1 MPTVTKLRIEDVR
14 SLEESIKSIVEAE
27 VRKKGYDAVIVRD
40 ILPTDDLGVGTNNAW
55 VFSFTAAGWAT
66 LINKTLPEDTAI
78 AFYGVRV
85 LDTTTDLN
93 VLRFKLGAAKV
104 KTEFQIQKALTEE
117 DRTAYF
123 EEVVLYKPTE
133 VLIVEGQAGSA
144 GDKRVMLL
152 GFIAEPKGKRVIGS
166 E

>member
-1 MPTVTKLRIEDVR
+1 MPTISKVRIEDVR
-14 SLEESIKSIVEAE
+14 SLEESIKSIVESE

-40 ILPTDDLGVGTNNAW
+40 ILPTDDLNVGTNNAW
-55 VFSFTAAGWAT
+55 VFSFAAAGWQT

-85 LDTTTDLN
+85 LDPNVDLN
-93 VLRFKLGAAKV
+93 VVRFKLGAAKV
-104 KTEFQIQKALTEE
+104 KTEFQIQKALNEE

-133 VLIVEGQAGSA
+133 VMIVEGQASSN
-144 GDKRVMLL
+144 GDKKVILL
-152 GFIAEPKGKRVIGS
+152 GFIAEPKGKRIIGS

>member
-1 MPTVTKLRIEDVR
+1 MPTITKVKTEDVR
-14 SLEESIKSIVEAE
+14 SLEESIKAIVEAE

-40 ILPTDDLGVGTNNAW
+40 ILPTDDLGVGSQNDW
-55 VFSFTAAGWAT
+55 KFSFTAAGWAT

-85 LDTTTDLN
+85 LDPNADLN

-104 KTEFQIQKALTEE
+104 KTEFQVQKALTEQ

-133 VLIVEGQAGSA
+133 VMIIEGQAGSA
-144 GDKRVMLL
+144 GDKKVILL